1 MATCEAV
8 WKEDSQVYGRL
19 HQRSN
24 PPILRQHENYSPG
37 SEPSF
42 HTQTK
47 HIEVHYHF
55 IRECVMARDV
65 DLRHI
70 SMSLQT
76 TDIFTKAMGADKLRQ
91 FMKNLG
97 LLIVDQPSLGGS
109 EAPILDEQS

>member
-55 IRECVMARDV
+55 IRECVLAGDV
-65 DLRHI
+65 DLQYI
-70 SMSLQT
+70 STSLQT
-76 TDIFTKAMGADKLRQ
+76 VDIFTKTLGADKVQ
-91 FMKNLG
+91 KFTTNLG
-97 LLIVDQPSLGGS
+97 LSSAQLADLEG
-109 EAPILDEQS
+109 D